1 MVGRAAPVA
10 GLRDIFSITAMPG
23 LSAAALTTEA
33 DAIGIGF
40 HIQLASG
47 NAAMKSCAR
56 AAAAARAM
64 AARDASILP

>member
-33 DAIGIGF
+33 DANGIGL

-47 NAAMKSCAR
+47 NAAMKLR
-56 AAAAARAM
+56 MIAAT
-64 AARDASILP
+64 ASGSSMCTW